1 MSLDWNTDKTW
12 KWVYEPKELKND
24 AEVADDEDDD
34 DDNHLNSL
42 KNANCLI
49 DTSIFDSLK
58 TE

>member
-1 MSLDWNTDKTW
+1 M
-12 KWVYEPKELKND
+12 KWVFEAKELKND
-24 AEVADDEDDD
+24 AELVVDDDD

-42 KNANCLI
+42 KNAKCLI